1 MNLPKEIL
9 NKLEELSYGQNKNEI
24 AKNFRKISDRYIGE
38 KKGETLLNKS
48 DEALAYAISRMP
60 ATYSAVKTS
69 CEQMQEILNLID
81 KGYLGNLKTLI
92 DVGAG
97 TGAATLALSEF
108 IDFKEI
114 VCLEREDVMIALGKK
129 LLEICENSNVNN
141 ARWTKF
147 DIGCEELNNSSD
159 VVITSYMLN
168 EFSDEK
174 VLDVV
179 DKLWNMTKKL
189 LIIVDSGTP
198 KDHKRLIKIKNHLCK
213 KGGKIV
219 APCTIGEGCALPEND
234 WCHFS
239 CRVERTK
246 LHKEVK
252 GADVPYEDEKF
263 TYLIVARNDEMLQ
276 VKSINRVIRHPII
289 NTNMV
294 KVKLCVNGEI
304 IEKIYT
310 KKDKEMYKKVK
321 KAKVGDII

>member
-24 AKNFRKISDRYIGE
+24 AKNFRKISDKYIGE
-38 KKGETLLNKS
+38 KNGESLLNKG

-60 ATYSAVKTS
+60 ATYSAVKTA
-69 CEQMQEILNLID
+69 CEQMEKTLSLAND
-81 KGYLGNLKTLI
+81 GYLKNLKTLI

-97 TGAATLALSEF
+97 TGAATLALNEF
-108 IDFKEI
+108 INFEEI
-114 VCLEREDVMIALGKK
+114 QCLEREEVMISLGQQ
-129 LLEICENSNVNN
+129 LLESSDNSNGNSAV
-141 ARWTKF
+141 WSKF
-147 DIGCEELNNSSD
+147 DISYEELNKASD
-159 VVITSYMLN
+159 VVVTSYMLN

-174 VLDVV
+174 VLSVV

-198 KDHKRLIKIKNHLCK
+198 NDHKRLIKIKNHLYK
-213 KGGKIV
+213 NGGKIV
-219 APCTIGEGCALPEND
+219 APCTINEGCGLPEND

-252 GADVPYEDEKF
+252 SADVPYEDEKF
-263 TYLIVARNDEMLQ
+263 TYLIVAKDESLAQ
-276 VKSINRVIRHPII
+276 IENVNRVIRHPII

-294 KVKLCVNGEI
+294 KAKLCSNGEI

-310 KKDKEMYKKVK
+310 KKDKELYKKVK
-321 KAKVGDII
+321 KAKVGDLV